1 MLCLAISGTEA
12 VSVNRLIGYI
22 KDTVRKADLV
32 LLLLCLVATAFGCLV
47 ISSAT
52 NAEGSTRYVLV
63 QILAALLGVFLFFI
77 ISSVDADFFSEHRN
91 WLVGFNIVLLLLL
104 LPFGTDNGTGNRSWL
119 DFSFLPIAIQPAELC
134 KTAFVLVLASVM
146 ASHQNKP
153 SSPRSVFHALFH
165 ALLIIGLNIVI
176 SRDLGVSLIFVFIF
190 IGMAFAGGISL
201 IWFAVAGGLIA
212 ACAPLLWNYLLS
224 DYQRNRILILFD
236 PTIDPNGIDERYHTM
251 RSIRSLT
258 GGGLTGQG
266 LYQGNRTQAL
276 GALYAQ
282 HTDYIFSAIGEELGF
297 VGCAVAVLLIG
308 LIIARCIWVA
318 NRSGDYMRRLIC
330 FGVSSALIFQVCSN
344 VGMCIGLTPVIGL
357 TLPFISY
364 GGSSLVS
371 LYAMVGLVSGVFAH
385 PTPASHERYIHP
397 PYMTAPLR

>member
-1 MLCLAISGTEA
+1 M
-12 VSVNRLIGYI
+12 NRLIGYI
-22 KDTVRKADLV
+22 KDTIRKADLV
-32 LLLLCLVATAFGCLV
+32 LLLLCLVTTAFGCLV

-52 NAEGSTRYVLV
+52 NAEGSFRYVLV
-63 QILAALLGVFLFFI
+63 QICAALLGVFLFFTV
-77 ISSVDADFFSEHRN
+77 SSVNADFFSEHRN
-91 WLVGFNIVLLLLL
+91 WLVGFNCVLLLLL
-104 LPFGTDNGTGNRSWL
+104 IPFGTDNGTGNRSWL
-119 DFSFLPIAIQPAELC
+119 DFPFLPIAIQPAELC

-146 ASHQNKP
+146 ASHQSKP
-153 SSPRSVFHALFH
+153 SSLRAVFHLLFH
-165 ALLIIGLNIVI
+165 VGLIIGLNMVL

-190 IGMAFAGGISL
+190 IGMAFAGGISVL
-201 IWFAVAGGLIA
+201 WFALAGGLIA
-212 ACAPLLWNYLLS
+212 LGAPVLWNFL
-224 DYQRNRILILFD
+224 DTYQQNRILILFD
-236 PTIDPNGIDERYHTM
+236 PTIDPDGIKERYHTM
-251 RSIRSLT
+251 QSIRSLT

-297 VGCAVAVLLIG
+297 IGCAVAVLLIG

-371 LYAMVGLVSGVFAH
+371 LYAMMGLVSGVFAH
-385 PTPASHERYIHP
+385 PAPASHERYIRP